1 MSSKAASRETAA
13 AGTWRF
19 IPVAILLASSL
30 IAALSISKGFGGAWG
45 MKLQAF
51 TGFMLCAFALM
62 KLVDLTRFAKG
73 FGMFDLLGRRWTPWC
88 YAYPFCELLL
98 GEAYFTYV
106 APVTIYSITLG
117 LGLFN
122 ALGVL
127 VAVRGGLD
135 RRDNRLTNPLKMPLC
150 SVIMVASIV
159 MIIMAS
165 LLLYL

>member
-1 MSSKAASRETAA
+1 M
-13 AGTWRF
+13 
-19 IPVAILLASSL
+19 AILLGASL
-30 IAALSISKGFGGAWG
+30 IASLSISKGFGGAWG

-62 KLVDLTRFAKG
+62 KLVDLRRFATG

-106 APVTIYSITLG
+106 APVTIYSVTLG

-127 VAVRGGLD
+127 TAVRGGLD
-135 RRDNRLTNPLKMPLC
+135 RTDMRLANPLKMPLC
-150 SVIMVASIV
+150 FVMMIESVV
-159 MIIMAS
+159 MIIMAG